1 MVVNH
6 LVDFDI
12 KNLKKAPSFKCQ
24 SQGQSKNQH
33 GCQSS
38 YEGPG
43 QNQFLKKSNQSNT
56 KKFFFSETNCIT
68 KIT

>member
-43 QNQFLKKSNQSNT
+43 QNKFLKKLT
-56 KKFFFSETNCIT
+56 KAILKSFFFLKPIV
-68 KIT
+68 